1 MPAQLPGRSSRAL
14 PRFGARP
21 SCVPGRQCRTGHFS
35 CSPMGRGRADRWRA
49 LAAPERG
56 EVSQEELRVNDR
68 IRISP
73 VRLIDVDGEQVGI
86 VPTDEARSIAEDRGL
101 DLVEVAP
108 NSRPPVCRIMDYG
121 KYKYEQARKAKEA
134 KKKQHVIN
142 VKEIKMRPKIEDHD
156 FGFKLRHAR
165 RFLEDGDKVK
175 FTLRFRG
182 REMTHPELGER
193 VLERVKAELAELG
206 NVEVDIRKEGRTM
219 TMLIGPRG

>member
-1 MPAQLPGRSSRAL
+1 MAGSIEIRTSAFVARSASPNRA
-14 PRFGARP
+14 
-21 SCVPGRQCRTGHFS
+21 FS
-35 CSPMGRGRADRWRA
+35 CCRAVAGRAERHVEGSG
-49 LAAPERG
+49 PGRG

-73 VRLIDVDGEQVGI
+73 VRLIDVDGEQIGI
-86 VPTDEARSIAEDRGL
+86 ISTDEARSIADDRGL

-121 KYKYEQARKAKEA
+121 KYKYEQARKAREA
-134 KKKQHVIN
+134 KKKQHIIH
-142 VKEIKMRPKIEDHD
+142 VKELKMRPKIEDHD

-193 VLERVKAELAELG
+193 VLERVKEELADLG
-206 NVEVDIRKEGRTM
+206 VVESDIRKEGRTM
-219 TMLIGPRG
+219 TMLIGPRS

>member
-1 MPAQLPGRSSRAL
+1 M
-14 PRFGARP
+14 
-21 SCVPGRQCRTGHFS
+21 
-35 CSPMGRGRADRWRA
+35 
-49 LAAPERG
+49 
-56 EVSQEELRVNDR
+56 SQEELRVNDR

-73 VRLIDVDGEQVGI
+73 VRLIDVDGDQVGI
-86 VPTDEARSIAEDRGL
+86 VSTDEARSIAADRGL

-121 KYKYEQARKAKEA
+121 KFKYEQARKAREA
-134 KKKQHVIN
+134 KKKQHVIH

-193 VLERVKAELAELG
+193 VLERVKTELEELG
-206 NVEVDIRKEGRTM
+206 NVETDIRREGRTM
-219 TMLIGPRG
+219 TMLIGPKG

>member
-1 MPAQLPGRSSRAL
+1 
-14 PRFGARP
+14 
-21 SCVPGRQCRTGHFS
+21 
-35 CSPMGRGRADRWRA
+35 
-49 LAAPERG
+49 
-56 EVSQEELRVNDR
+56 VSQEDLRVNER

-73 VRLIDVDGEQVGI
+73 VRLIDETGEQVGI
-86 VPTDEARSIAEDRGL
+86 VPTDEARAMAAEQGL

-121 KYKYEQARKAKEA
+121 KYKYEQARKAREA
-134 KKKQHVIN
+134 KKRQHTIT

-165 RFLEDGDKVK
+165 RFLEEGDKVK

-193 VLERVKAELAELG
+193 VLVRVKEELSELAT
-206 NVEVDIRKEGRTM
+206 VESDVKREGRQM
-219 TMLIGPRG
+219 TMLMAPRSA

>member
-1 MPAQLPGRSSRAL
+1 M
-14 PRFGARP
+14 
-21 SCVPGRQCRTGHFS
+21 
-35 CSPMGRGRADRWRA
+35 
-49 LAAPERG
+49 
-56 EVSQEELRVNDR
+56 SQEDLRVNER

-73 VRLIDVDGEQVGI
+73 VRLIDETGEQVGI
-86 VPTDEARSIAEDRGL
+86 VPTDEARAMAAEQGL

-121 KYKYEQARKAKEA
+121 KYKYEQARKAREA
-134 KKKQHVIN
+134 KKKQHTVT

-165 RFLEDGDKVK
+165 RFLEEGDKVK

-193 VLERVKAELAELG
+193 VLVRVKEELSELAT
-206 NVEVDIRKEGRTM
+206 VESDVKREGRQM
-219 TMLIGPRG
+219 TMLMAPRST

>member
-1 MPAQLPGRSSRAL
+1 
-14 PRFGARP
+14 
-21 SCVPGRQCRTGHFS
+21 
-35 CSPMGRGRADRWRA
+35 
-49 LAAPERG
+49 
-56 EVSQEELRVNDR
+56 VSQDELRVNDR

-73 VRLIDVDGEQVGI
+73 VRVIDVDGEQVGI
-86 VPTDEARSIAEDRGL
+86 VPTDEARAMAEEKGL

-134 KKKQHVIN
+134 KKKQHVIH
-142 VKEIKMRPKIEDHD
+142 VKEIKMRPKIEEHD

-165 RFLEDGDKVK
+165 RFLADGDKVK

-193 VLERVKAELAELG
+193 VLERVKQELDELG
-206 NVEVDIRKEGRTM
+206 AVESDIRKEGRTM
-219 TMLIGPRG
+219 TMLIGPRN